1 MSYITKDQLNL
12 YLQKVSSQ
20 STGPGAIGTARSRS
34 TLTGPRPPTFGSR
47 VAGRKIFQDGPP
59 SGATP
64 PTPPKPSMPATSTT
78 PQLDSAVKNLSLS
91 SLPSTPVNQQR
102 PASPILE
109 SMGEAVQEVVME
121 SMGSE
126 DYEAA
131 GAMYRQQHYGTFPGQ
146 QGYGPTGQLWH
157 AQGYANQATPS
168 QFYHNHHDNNQQQH
182 PMHLSQEQYLQ
193 LQQQQYEQQ
202 QGYLRHQHSAHAA
215 AHGYI
220 PTQSPSAVHAQLQGP
235 ESTHL
240 HHPKPTAPTVSK
252 TITPRIVPVVDIP
265 EYTIINPPKTE
276 IDDEA
281 EEDNNWAPEPPPRE
295 SAKKVT
301 PRTSSPYRSSE
312 SSKTLG
318 SSVPMAGS
326 SQHVEASES
335 RSPRSTSS
343 STLSS
348 QAGTPNPGE
357 ATSPTMVALEEDRV
371 PMPPPREFLRKGS
384 TTTPPPPP
392 SLPGVTNGVFKPSSP
407 ANGSRPT
414 SSSSS
419 SSSSSS
425 PSRIAGIPAPGT
437 VRANSA
443 KFNSLI
449 SAGTTNSLSPKT
461 LAPKGKNT
469 GTSPT
474 EATAIAVSNPWT
486 SRKAIETLRKNSLSK
501 ECGAA
506 SRNSLEAHSDTA
518 IWNSKPVPVP
528 PELDVDKE
536 LPPII
541 AATPQSPAAAS
552 SIEMDQQIGAQYDES
567 KCILTDEDRAI
578 SLSSIPMAPD
588 TSMEVLVQEEN
599 TTTAGNPILPPS
611 KPTRGSDAGSG
622 SGHQTGFVCS
632 SCDEPIS
639 GMMITAMGK
648 RWHSDHFVCAVCNL
662 NLEHVQFFQKDGLP
676 YCHLDYHEKFSPK
689 CGHCNT
695 AIEDECLTALGKSWH
710 PGHFFC
716 RECGDPFE
724 DDGYMV
730 HDDQPYCEKDYLRLF
745 APKCTGC
752 QDPIQ
757 GDFINAL
764 KGKWHRD
771 CFGCTVCHIG
781 FDSSS
786 YYVENGKP
794 YCQTHYKSGAK
805 SLST

>member
-1 MSYITKDQLNL
+1 MSYITKDQLSL
-12 YLQKVSSQ
+12 YLQKVSGQ
-20 STGPGAIGTARSRS
+20 STGPGATGTARSRS

-47 VAGRKIFQDGPP
+47 TTGRKIFQDGPP
-59 SGATP
+59 SATVTAKP
-64 PTPPKPSMPATSTT
+64 STTPTPTT
-78 PQLDSAVKNLSLS
+78 PQLDSAVKTLSLS
-91 SLPSTPVNQQR
+91 SLPSTPIDHHR

-109 SMGEAVQEVVME
+109 SMGEAAQEVVME

-126 DYEAA
+126 DYESAE
-131 GAMYRQQHYGTFPGQ
+131 AMYRQQHYGPFPGQ
-146 QGYGPTGQLWH
+146 QAYGPAGQHWH
-157 AQGYANQATPS
+157 AQGYGNQATPS

-182 PMHLSQEQYLQ
+182 SMHLSQEQYLQ

-202 QGYLRHQHSAHAA
+202 QGYLRQQHSAHAA
-215 AHGYI
+215 AHGYV
-220 PTQSPSAVHAQLQGP
+220 PTQSLSAAPVQVQGP
-235 ESTHL
+235 GSTHL
-240 HHPKPTAPTVSK
+240 HHPKPTTPTVSK

-265 EYTIINPPKTE
+265 KYTVINPPKTE
-276 IDDEA
+276 IDDDA
-281 EEDNNWAPEPPPRE
+281 EEDDNWAPEPPPRE
-295 SAKKVT
+295 SAKKDT
-301 PRTSSPYRSSE
+301 PRTLSPYKQTESLKSSGPSAPTAGISRHFEAIENRSPLSTSTPSSP
-312 SSKTLG
+312 
-318 SSVPMAGS
+318 
-326 SQHVEASES
+326 
-335 RSPRSTSS
+335 
-343 STLSS
+343 LSS
-348 QAGTPNPGE
+348 PAITPNLGE
-357 ATSPTMVALEEDRV
+357 AISAVVAIEEDRV
-371 PMPPPREFLRKGS
+371 PMPPPREFLRKSS
-384 TTTPPPPP
+384 TITPPPPP
-392 SLPGVTNGVFKPSSP
+392 ALPGVINGVFKPSSP
-407 ANGSRPT
+407 ANGSRPGN

-419 SSSSSS
+419 
-425 PSRIAGIPAPGT
+425 SRIAGIPAPGT

-449 SAGTTNSLSPKT
+449 SAGTTGTMTPKT
-461 LAPKGKNT
+461 KNAYS
-469 GTSPT
+469 SPT
-474 EATAIAVSNPWT
+474 EATAAAASNPWM
-486 SRKAIETLRKNSLSK
+486 SRKAVEPPRKNSLSQGS
-501 ECGAA
+501 GAA
-506 SRNSLEAHSDTA
+506 SRKSIEEHSDTTV
-518 IWNSKPVPVP
+518 WNSKPVPVP
-528 PELDVDKE
+528 SELDVDKE
-536 LPPII
+536 LPPIRS
-541 AATPQSPAAAS
+541 ATPQSTPAPLS
-552 SIEMDQQIGAQYDES
+552 NTTDQQVGAHHDES
-567 KCILTDEDRAI
+567 KCILTDDEDKAA
-578 SLSSIPMAPD
+578 SLCSIPKALD
-588 TSMEVLVQEEN
+588 SSMEVLVLDESIA
-599 TTTAGNPILPPS
+599 TAGKSVSPPS
-611 KPTRGSDAGSG
+611 KPARGSDAGSG

-794 YCQTHYKSGAK
+794 YCQSHYKSGTK
-805 SLST
+805 SMST

>member
-12 YLQKVSSQ
+12 YLQKVSGQ
-20 STGPGAIGTARSRS
+20 STGPGATGTARSRS

-47 VAGRKIFQDGPP
+47 ATGRKIFQDGPS
-59 SGATP
+59 SGT
-64 PTPPKPSMPATSTT
+64 TTPKPSTPVTPTT
-78 PQLDSAVKNLSLS
+78 PQLDSAVKTLSLS
-91 SLPSTPVNQQR
+91 SLPTTPVNQQR

-109 SMGEAVQEVVME
+109 SMGEAAQEVVME

-126 DYEAA
+126 DYESAD
-131 GAMYRQQHYGTFPGQ
+131 AMYRQQHYGTFPGHHA
-146 QGYGPTGQLWH
+146 YGPAGQLWH
-157 AQGYANQATPS
+157 AQGYGNQATPS
-168 QFYHNHHDNNQQQH
+168 QFYHNHHDNNQQH

-202 QGYLRHQHSAHAA
+202 QGYLRQQHSAHAA
-215 AHGYI
+215 AHGYV
-220 PTQSPSAVHAQLQGP
+220 PTQSPSAAHAQVAGLG
-235 ESTHL
+235 STHL
-240 HHPKPTAPTVSK
+240 HHPKPTTPTVSK

-265 EYTIINPPKTE
+265 KYTVINPPKTE
-276 IDDEA
+276 IENDAEDD
-281 EEDNNWAPEPPPRE
+281 DNWTPEPPPRE
-295 SAKKVT
+295 SAKKDG
-301 PRTSSPYRSSE
+301 PRTPSPYKAIESPKPSSP
-312 SSKTLG
+312 
-318 SSVPMAGS
+318 SVPMAGS
-326 SQHVEASES
+326 SQPVDKIEK

-343 STLSS
+343 SPLSS
-348 QAGTPNPGE
+348 QAITPDPAGAISSAVV
-357 ATSPTMVALEEDRV
+357 ATEEEDRV
-371 PMPPPREFLRKGS
+371 PMPPPREFLRKS
-384 TTTPPPPP
+384 SATTPPPST

-407 ANGSRPT
+407 ANGNSLGNSP
-414 SSSSS
+414 SST
-419 SSSSSS
+419 S

-449 SAGTTNSLSPKT
+449 SAGTTGTANPKT
-461 LAPKGKNT
+461 PASKPTNAYI
-469 GTSPT
+469 SPT
-474 EATAIAVSNPWT
+474 ETSGTAALNPWT
-486 SRKAIETLRKNSLSK
+486 SRKAVEPLYKNSLSK
-501 ECGAA
+501 GCGTT
-506 SRNSLEAHSDTA
+506 SRKSMEAQLDTNV
-518 IWNSKPVPVP
+518 WNSKPVPVP
-528 PELDVDKE
+528 SELDVDKE
-536 LPPII
+536 LPPIRS
-541 AATPQSPAAAS
+541 ATPQPHPAPLS
-552 SIEMDQQIGAQYDES
+552 NTTDPKCDAQSEES
-567 KCILTDEDRAI
+567 KCILTDDE
-578 SLSSIPMAPD
+578 SKTVSSSGIPMAPD
-588 TSMEVLVQEEN
+588 TSMEAVVQEES
-599 TTTAGNPILPPS
+599 TATVGKPASPPS
-611 KPTRGSDAGSG
+611 KPARGSDTGSG

-648 RWHSDHFVCAVCNL
+648 RWHSDHFVCTVCNL
-662 NLEHVQFFQKDGLP
+662 NLEHIQFFQKDGLP

-689 CGHCNT
+689 CGHCHT

-716 RECGDPFE
+716 RECGDPFAE
-724 DDGYMV
+724 DGYMV
-730 HDDQPYCEKDYLRLF
+730 HEDQPYCEKDYLRLF

-786 YYVENGKP
+786 YYVEKGKP

>member
-12 YLQKVSSQ
+12 YLQKVSGQ
-20 STGPGAIGTARSRS
+20 STGPGATGTARSRS

-47 VAGRKIFQDGPP
+47 VAGRKIFQDGPS
-59 SGATP
+59 SGA
-64 PTPPKPSMPATSTT
+64 PTPKPSTPATPTT

-109 SMGEAVQEVVME
+109 SMGEAAQEVVME

-126 DYEAA
+126 DYESAEA
-131 GAMYRQQHYGTFPGQ
+131 IYRQQHYGTFPGQ
-146 QGYGPTGQLWH
+146 QGYNPAGQTWH
-157 AQGYANQATPS
+157 AQGYGNQATPS

-202 QGYLRHQHSAHAA
+202 QEYLRHQHSAHAA

-220 PTQSPSAVHAQLQGP
+220 PTQSPSAAHAQLQGP
-235 ESTHL
+235 GSSHL
-240 HHPKPTAPTVSK
+240 HHPKATTPTVSK

-265 EYTIINPPKTE
+265 KYTVINPPKTE
-276 IDDEA
+276 IDDEV
-281 EEDNNWAPEPPPRE
+281 EEDDSWTPEPPPRE
-295 SAKKVT
+295 SVKKDN
-301 PRTSSPYRSSE
+301 PRTSSPYQATVSPKPSSPV
-312 SSKTLG
+312 
-318 SSVPMAGS
+318 VPVAGT
-326 SQHVEASES
+326 SQHIEAVAN
-335 RSPRSTSS
+335 RSPRSTPPTPSS
-343 STLSS
+343 PLSS
-348 QAGTPNPGE
+348 QAIAPSPGE
-357 ATSPTMVALEEDRV
+357 AISSATTAAEDDRV
-371 PMPPPREFLRKGS
+371 PMPPPREFHRKSS
-384 TTTPPPPP
+384 TTTPPPPL

-407 ANGSRPT
+407 SNGSRP
-414 SSSSS
+414 

-449 SAGTTNSLSPKT
+449 AAGTTGTLNPKT
-461 LAPKGKNT
+461 LASKTKNAH
-469 GTSPT
+469 TSPT
-474 EATAIAVSNPWT
+474 EATATAASNPWT
-486 SRKAIETLRKNSLSK
+486 SRKAVETLRKNSLSK
-501 ECGAA
+501 VSGAA
-506 SRNSLEAHSDTA
+506 SGTSVKAHSQTA
-518 IWNSKPVPVP
+518 VWNSKPVPVP
-528 PELDVDKE
+528 SELDVDKE
-536 LPPII
+536 LPPIRST
-541 AATPQSPAAAS
+541 TPQSPSAPLS
-552 SIEMDQQIGAQYDES
+552 NTTDQIVGVQYDES
-567 KCILTDEDRAI
+567 KCILTDEDKAV
-578 SLSSIPMAPD
+578 SLSSTPMASD
-588 TSMEVLVQEEN
+588 NSMEVLVQEGN
-599 TTTAGNPILPPS
+599 TATGKPASAPS
-611 KPTRGSDAGSG
+611 KPARGNDAGSG
-622 SGHQTGFVCS
+622 SGHQSGFVCS
-632 SCDEPIS
+632 SCDEPIA

-648 RWHSDHFVCAVCNL
+648 RWHADHFVCAVCDL

-730 HDDQPYCEKDYLRLF
+730 HEDQPYCEKDYLRLF

-781 FDSSS
+781 FDTSS

-794 YCQTHYKSGAK
+794 YCQTHYKNGAK